1 MTSPSAD
8 WLVVSGFGI
17 HIGGGRVLQEA
28 LLEAASSAT
37 AGVVVDTRFQLPKA
51 VPPGARIDRIA
62 PAITARLRLLNTL
75 ATRARAGQVLL
86 CFNGLPPFRRS
97 GARTIAY
104 IQSTH
109 FIGGDR
115 GMGYPAK
122 VQLRLM
128 LDRMLFRLGRRNLDA
143 IWVQTPTVA
152 VGMRRIAGDVPVHVV
167 PFTATCH
174 DRPDTLLGKPSR
186 RVAGGHFLY
195 PADGAP
201 HKNHVALLQAWPL
214 LVSVQARLELTLTP
228 VEEARILALAGFD
241 ALPPG
246 VVNLGRVTQPQV
258 VERFA
263 AGAALLFPSKT
274 ETFGLPLIEAAS
286 AGAMIVA
293 SELDYVRDV
302 VVPDETFDPA
312 SPRSIARA
320 IERSMGVPPSPVTIG
335 DAAAVIALLEQERR
349 A

>member
-1 MTSPSAD
+1 LTSTSVD
-8 WLVVSGFGI
+8 WLIVSGFGI

-28 LLEAASSAT
+28 LLEAAGPAM
-37 AGVVVDTRFQLPKA
+37 AGIVIDQRFQPPQA
-51 VPPGARIDRIA
+51 VPAGAWVDRIA
-62 PAITARLRLLNTL
+62 PSMSARLRSLNTL
-75 ATRARAGQVLL
+75 ASRAYAGQVLL

-97 GARTIAY
+97 AARTIAY

-122 VQLRLM
+122 VRVRLM
-128 LDRMLFRLGRRNLDA
+128 LDRLLFRLGRRNLDA

-152 VGMRRIAGDVPVHVV
+152 AGMRRIAGDVPVHVV
-167 PFTATCH
+167 PFTAARYV
-174 DRPDTLLGKPSR
+174 RPAPVESVR
-186 RVAGGHFLY
+186 RRASGHFLY

-201 HKNHVALLQAWPL
+201 HKNHVALLHAWGL
-214 LVSVQARLELTLTP
+214 LDLPDARLELTLTDA
-228 VEEARILALAGFD
+228 EETRILAWAGLNG
-241 ALPPG
+241 LPPG
-246 VVNLGRVTQPQV
+246 VVNHGRIAQAQV
-258 VERFA
+258 VERLA
-263 AGAALLFPSKT
+263 AGATLIFPSRT

-302 VVPDETFDPA
+302 VVPDETFDPGSA
-312 SPRSIARA
+312 RSIARA
-320 IERSMGVPPSPVTIG
+320 IERSMGMAPSPVTIG
-335 DAAAVIALLEQERR
+335 NAEDVVSALARERG